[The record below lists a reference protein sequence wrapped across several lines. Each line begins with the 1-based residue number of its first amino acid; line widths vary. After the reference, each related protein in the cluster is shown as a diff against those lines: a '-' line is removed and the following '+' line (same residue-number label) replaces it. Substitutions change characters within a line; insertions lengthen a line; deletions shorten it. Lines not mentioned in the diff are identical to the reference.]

1 MYQDCSG
8 RAKTAQ
14 PIWGLDGGLR
24 TVLLLFCR
32 GGFAERLVRDTLE
45 SVFLCDKARS
55 KSAFASIKFRSRIGD
70 QA

>member
-1 MYQDCSG
+1 MG
-8 RAKTAQ
+8 AGWRTAN
-14 PIWGLDGGLR
+14 GFAS
-24 TVLLLFCR
+24 VLQR
-32 GGFAERLVRDTLE
+32 GIAERLVRDTLE